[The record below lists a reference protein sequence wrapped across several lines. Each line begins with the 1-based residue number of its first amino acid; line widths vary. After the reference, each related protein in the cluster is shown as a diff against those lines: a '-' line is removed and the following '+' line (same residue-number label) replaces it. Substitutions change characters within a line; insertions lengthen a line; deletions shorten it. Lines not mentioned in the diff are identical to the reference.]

1 MYALR
6 RSLPVHRFDELLAE
20 LVEVAPRYR
29 LDEVIVMIEAEELF
43 PGHPTPA
50 TVRGHVERLHR
61 VREALA
67 PLGITYS
74 LNPWVTR
81 GHEDRRR
88 PNTLPGTRT
97 VVKADGS
104 EASSV
109 TCLLCPEWRAN
120 LAATWGLYAATR
132 PQTIW
137 VEDDIRDF
145 GAFECYCP
153 LHLARLAARIG
164 REVGRDEL
172 IAALLQPGEPHP
184 WRAAWLDVRAE
195 GSLEAMEIIRD
206 SVRSASPSTRIGLMS
221 SGARNHCREGR
232 DWRKV
237 AAALGGDIVSRPTMG
252 NYWEWGPP
260 RGLYFSQD
268 SIKLTRHV
276 LPAGVPDFTEVES
289 VPFSRYAK
297 SLAFMDAT
305 LAVSFAGGARGC
317 TLNIYDHLGTP
328 MEDEPHY
335 GRLLA
340 ARKDFFAALAS
351 RAQRPGSRVGLGL
364 IHRDRSAASKH
375 LAPGATL
382 GDLGEDGYPAVEAFE
397 AAGIPTVYESSAATF
412 LCGQQAWSLTPAE
425 IESLLG
431 QGLFVDGL
439 AAAIL
444 CERGY
449 AADLG
454 LTSIHPPQSLE
465 DLGAFAAESVE
476 HPGFGGAAGR
486 YLSAQLP
493 MVDYSARFA
502 ILDPVATA
510 SIVGHFVDPSLR
522 PVHVAMSAFEN
533 ARGGRVVVHAWDYAS
548 AVGPVGVSFHHPHRQ
563 QQLQAAVRWLFRGQA
578 PLLVRGDGAWPLASR
593 HDAEGETLLGL
604 LDLSLD
610 PWPHAEFEFAAAAPP
625 VALEVLRP
633 DGRWD
638 ALDPALCVVRDGVA
652 TLRWTQPVSLTEPL
666 FINVRWK

>member
-6 RSLPVHRFDELLAE
+6 RSLPAHRFDELLAE

-29 LDEVIVMIEAEELF
+29 VDEVIVMVEAEELF

-50 TVRGHVERLHR
+50 TVSGHVERLHR
-61 VREALA
+61 VREALE
-67 PLGITYS
+67 PLGIGYS
-74 LNPWVTR
+74 LNPWVTH

-88 PNTLPGTRT
+88 PNTLAGART

-120 LAATWGLYAATR
+120 LAATWSLYASTR
-132 PQTIW
+132 PKVMW

-145 GAFECYCP
+145 GAFECFCP
-153 LHLARLAARIG
+153 LHLARFAARIG
-164 REVGRDEL
+164 HDVRREEL

-184 WRAAWLDVRAE
+184 WRAVWLEVRSA
-195 GSLEAMEIIRD
+195 GSLEAMEILRD
-206 SVRSASPSTRIGLMS
+206 SVRAASPATRIGLMS

-232 DWRKV
+232 DWHKV
-237 AAALGGDIVSRPTMG
+237 AAALGSDILSRPTMG

-317 TLNIYDHLGTP
+317 TLNIFDHLGTP

-340 ARKDFFAALAS
+340 ARKDFFTALATRS
-351 RAQRPGSRVGLGL
+351 RRPGSRRGLGL
-364 IHRDRSAASKH
+364 IHRDPSAVTRR
-375 LAPGATL
+375 LAPGAKL
-382 GDLGEDGYPAVEAFE
+382 GDLAEDGYPAVEAFE
-397 AAGIPTVYESSAATF
+397 AAGIPTVYDDSPATF
-412 LCGQQAWSLTPAE
+412 LCGQQAWSLTAAE

-454 LTSIHPPQSLE
+454 LASIRKPQCLE
-465 DLGAFAAESVE
+465 DLGALAAESVE
-476 HPGFGGAAGR
+476 HPDFGGAPGR

-493 MVDYSARFA
+493 MVDYSARLA
-502 ILDPVATA
+502 VLAPVATA
-510 SIVGHFVDPSLR
+510 SIVGHLVDPSLK

-533 ARGGRVVVHAWDYAS
+533 DRGGRVVVHAWDYAS

-563 QQLQAAVRWLFRGQA
+563 RQLQAAVRWLFRGKA

-593 HDAEGETLLGL
+593 HDSDGESLLGL

-610 PWPHAEFEFAAAAPP
+610 PWPEAEFEFAAETAP
-625 VALEVLRP
+625 VGLEVLLA
-633 DGRWD
+633 DGRWEP
-638 ALDPALCVVRDGVA
+638 LDPARCLIRDGVA
-652 TLRWTQPVSLTEPL
+652 TLRWSQPVSLTEPL
-666 FINVRWK
+666 FLNVKWK

>member
-1 MYALR
+1 MYVLR
-6 RSLPVHRFDELLAE
+6 RSLPAHRFDELLTE
-20 LVEVAPRYR
+20 LVEAAPRYL
-29 LDEVIVMIEAEELF
+29 LDEVIVMVEAEELF

-50 TVRGHVERLHR
+50 TVRDHVERLHR

-67 PLGITYS
+67 PLGIAYS

-88 PNTLPGTRT
+88 PNTIPGART

-120 LAATWGLYAATR
+120 LAATWRLYASTQ
-132 PQTIW
+132 PQVLW

-145 GAFECYCP
+145 GTFECFCP
-153 LHLARLAARIG
+153 LHLARFAARIG
-164 REVGRDEL
+164 RHIERDEL
-172 IAALLQPGEPHP
+172 VEALLRPGEPHP
-184 WRAAWLDVRAE
+184 WRAIWLEVRSE

-206 SVRSASPSTRIGLMS
+206 SVRAVSPDTRIGLMS

-232 DWRKV
+232 DWHKV
-237 AAALGGDIVSRPTMG
+237 AAALGGDILSRPTMG

-268 SIKLTRHV
+268 SIKLTRHA
-276 LPAGVPDFTEVES
+276 LPDGIPDFTEVES

-297 SLAFMDAT
+297 SLSFMDAT
-305 LAVSFAGGARGC
+305 LMVSFAGGARGC
-317 TLNIYDHLGTP
+317 TLNIFDHLGTP

-335 GRLLA
+335 GRLLSS
-340 ARKDFFAALAS
+340 RKDFFSSLADRS
-351 RAQRPGSRVGLGL
+351 QQPGARRGLRL
-364 IHRDRSAASKH
+364 IHRDHSAATKR
-375 LAPGATL
+375 LMPGAKL
-382 GDLGEDGYPAVEAFE
+382 ADLAEDGYPAVEAFE
-397 AAGIPTVYESSAATF
+397 AAGIPTVYDASEATC
-412 LCGQQAWSLTPAE
+412 LCGQQAWSLTSAE
-425 IESLLG
+425 IESLLS

-454 LTSIHPPQSLE
+454 LASIQSPQSLE
-465 DLGAFAAESVE
+465 ELGAFSAESVE
-476 HPGFGGAAGR
+476 HPEFGGAPGC

-502 ILDPVATA
+502 IFEPVSTATV
-510 SIVGHFVDPSLR
+510 VGHLVDPALR
-522 PVHVAMSAFEN
+522 PVHVAMSSFEN

-548 AVGPVGVSFHHPHRQ
+548 AIGPVGVSFHHPHRQ
-563 QQLQAAVRWLFRGQA
+563 CQLQAAVRWLFRGNA

-593 HDAEGETLLGL
+593 HDAAGETLLGL
-604 LDLSLD
+604 INLSLD
-610 PWPHAEFEFAAAAPP
+610 PWPVAEFEFAATAPP
-625 VALEVLRP
+625 VALEALRS
-633 DGRWD
+633 DGSWEP
-638 ALDPALCVVRDGVA
+638 LDPSLCDVRNGVA
-652 TLRWTQPVSLTEPL
+652 NLRWLQPVSLTEPL
-666 FINVRWK
+666 FLNLKW